1 MRSEYR
7 GRSRPKVSRRQ
18 VLTIAA
24 SAGVGAAAVG
34 VTGLSFATDGLV
46 GGGGA
51 GDGQPIV
58 VHLRD
63 AASGTLDIFVG
74 EARIEVKDR
83 DLAARLQKAAA
94 RKR

>member
-1 MRSEYR
+1 MRSEHR

-34 VTGLSFATDGLV
+34 VSGLSFATDGLR
-46 GGGGA
+46 GGGA

-83 DLAARLQKAAA
+83 DLASRLQKAAA